1 MIQISDI
8 GGIRLNDN
16 HILLT
21 TLGTSPSDA
30 QYGIDDRIYSARL
43 STIALFNL
51 LPEAER
57 FHRVIALCTDD
68 ALRESFPILKDSL
81 PIPCEPKK
89 IPVGKD
95 DEELSE
101 IVRTI
106 LHSIPAGSELT
117 LDLTH
122 GLRPIPFLFFTSCLY
137 LQALKGVRIRKAWY
151 GKLERG
157 KVGPFVDLSVLL
169 NMVEWFQSVYY
180 FKELRNPAALVDKM
194 KDVSMT
200 RSEEKNLNKIFSDI
214 VSTINDFTIFFGA
227 GLPLEL
233 GRASASMQ
241 SKYSRMKEKFDASAI
256 PMPLAEDLMEEIAS
270 AAYPF
275 GLSNLR
281 SAGDWKQKLSLT
293 SDEIQRETMLIDT
306 YFEGGF
312 YNNALGLL
320 REFIITRCMLSA
332 QQTDNWLDMKSR
344 ELMEKKLGA
353 LMSAWKKNQDA
364 LPEDQRILASF
375 WDELTQCRNDL
386 HHHGMK
392 LNNVSVTGRA
402 DRLRGKWTSLKSQLD
417 DNDFWLVNFGGG
429 SGCLLIS
436 ALGLS
441 PGLLYSALC
450 QVKPRVLLAVASAK
464 SVDLLQEVIERSD
477 CQAEIITGV
486 LNDPFN
492 GFDEIPDL
500 VITSQDT
507 LLEADEV
514 ICNATGGTTAMQ
526 YGVMRLSEGASRLGR
541 KVKWVAMVDNRP
553 AEDQRKDP
561 YVVSEMIDLER

>member
-1 MIQISDI
+1 MN
-8 GGIRLNDN
+8 GT

-21 TLGTSPSDA
+21 TLGTSPNDA
-30 QYGIDDRIYSARL
+30 KYGMDNREYSAKL
-43 STIALFNL
+43 SPIALFNL
-51 LPEAER
+51 LPQAER
-57 FHRVIALCTDD
+57 FNEVIALCTED
-68 ALRESFPILKDSL
+68 ALTDSFKILKESL

-89 IPVGKD
+89 IPAGMN

-101 IVRTI
+101 IVHTI

-137 LQALKGVRIRKAWY
+137 LQALKGVKIRNAWY
-151 GKLERG
+151 GKLEHG
-157 KVGPFVDLSVLL
+157 KVGPFVDLAVLF
-169 NMVEWFQSVYY
+169 NMVEWFQAVHS
-180 FKELRNPAALVDKM
+180 FREMRNPEALVEKM
-194 KDVSMT
+194 KGFSMN
-200 RSEEKNLNKIFSDI
+200 RPEDKGLNRFFSDI
-214 VSTINDFTIFFGA
+214 VSTIHDYTIYFGA

-233 GRASASMQ
+233 GRASASLQ
-241 SKYSRMKEKFDASAI
+241 SKYSRMNEKFDASAI
-256 PMPLAEDLMEEIAS
+256 PIPLAEDLMAEIAS
-270 AAYPF
+270 AAKHLS
-275 GLSNLR
+275 LSNQR
-281 SAGDWKQKLSLT
+281 SAGDWKEELPLT
-293 SDEIQRETMLIDT
+293 LEEIHREAMLIDM

-320 REFIITRCMLSA
+320 REFIITRSILSVK
-332 QQTDNWLDMKSR
+332 QNNNWLDMKSR
-344 ELMEKKLGA
+344 WLMEDKLGA
-353 LMSAWKKNQDA
+353 FMSYWKKNQDA
-364 LPEDQRILASF
+364 LPEEQRVLASF

-392 LNNVSVTGRA
+392 RNNISVTGRA
-402 DRLRGKWTSLKSQLD
+402 ARLRGKWTSIKALLD
-417 DNDFWLVNFGGG
+417 DNDFWKADFGGG

-450 QVKPRVLLAVASAK
+450 HVKPRALLAVVSAQ
-464 SVDLLQEVIERSD
+464 SVDLLQEVIERSG
-477 CQAEIITGV
+477 CQAEIVTRV
-486 LNDPFN
+486 LNDPFQ

-500 VITSQDT
+500 VIASQET
-507 LLEADEV
+507 LLGADEI

-541 KVKWVAMVDNRP
+541 QVKWVAMVDNRP

-561 YVVSEMIDLER
+561 YIVSEMIDLERSKWA

>member
-68 ALRESFPILKDSL
+68 ALRDSFPILKDSL

-89 IPVGKD
+89 IPVGMD

-180 FKELRNPAALVDKM
+180 FKELRNPTALVDKM

-214 VSTINDFTIFFGA
+214 VSTINDFTIYFGA

-293 SDEIQRETMLIDT
+293 SDEIQRETVLIDT

-332 QQTDNWLDMKSR
+332 KQNDNWLDMKSR

-353 LMSAWKKNQDA
+353 LMSYWKKNQDS

-402 DRLRGKWTSLKSQLD
+402 DRLKGKWTSLKSQLD
-417 DNDFWLVNFGGG
+417 DNDFWRANFGGG

-450 QVKPRVLLAVASAK
+450 QVKPRVLLAVASAQ
-464 SVDLLQEVIERSD
+464 SVDLLQKVIERSD
-477 CQAEIITGV
+477 CQAEIITRV
-486 LNDPFN
+486 LSDPFQ

-500 VITSQDT
+500 VISSQET

-553 AEDQRKDP
+553 SEDQRKDP
-561 YVVSEMIDLER
+561 YVVGEMIDLER